1 MDNSKTQYAC
11 GICEQDFFN
20 PSSLV
25 KHVEFRHP
33 LSARQSSTCSNEN
46 KGTPKTNSYSDHL
59 GNSMKTKSNNEMDH
73 FGLVATNE
81 IEIDTNGT
89 EISSHDESDLSEC
102 SNISN
107 IQNDTISSK
116 DNTIDIQIKY
126 LCMIC
131 CKTFFQKD
139 SFDQHT

>member
-11 GICEQDFFN
+11 GICEKDFFN
-20 PSSLV
+20 PNSLV
-25 KHVEFRHP
+25 KHVELRHQ
-33 LSARQSSTCSNEN
+33 LSARQSSTYSNIN
-46 KGTPKTNSYSDHL
+46 RTPTTKSCSDHQ
-59 GNSMKTKSNNEMDH
+59 GNSLNTKSNNDMDR
-73 FGLVATNE
+73 FELVATNG

-89 EISSHDESDLSEC
+89 EISSHDKSNLSES

-107 IQNDTISSK
+107 IQNDSASSK
-116 DNTIDIQIKY
+116 DDTIDIQIKY